1 METLPSRLVA
11 FDACPNFRDL
21 GGYAGLDGR
30 PVRWRRLFRSMTP
43 EYMTPD
49 DVASARALHVGLVLD
64 LRGQRAISSGP
75 LGEAPS
81 TRLALGP
88 ALTQPLPAEIERF
101 LALPPHEG
109 LPRVLD
115 MYAPYFARGLE
126 AIVASDDVAAVYHC
140 RLGKDRTGVFS
151 ALLLKLL
158 GVGDEDVIEDYLLTE
173 QYEPAVRSLLEAH
186 GDRPEREPR
195 VAKEPVSR
203 RAMEGVLQRLISQ
216 FGGAY
221 GFFGSHGVSSATLDA
236 FVEGMLTPRQAS
248 SPLAPGATDFPRSI
262 PVTGFVSGCAA
273 R

>member
-1 METLPSRLVA
+1 MEALPSRLVP
-11 FDACPNFRDL
+11 FEACPNFRDL

-43 EYMTPD
+43 EYMTAA
-49 DVASARALHVGLVLD
+49 DVAAARALRIGLVLD
-64 LRGQRAISSGP
+64 LRGPRAGTSGP

-88 ALTQPLPAEIERF
+88 ALSQPLPVDIERF
-101 LALPPHEG
+101 MALPPHEG

-126 AIVASDDVAAVYHC
+126 AIVAAPHVAAVYHC

-158 GVGDEDVIEDYLLTE
+158 GVGDEDVVEDYLLTE
-173 QYEPAVRSLLEAH
+173 QQEPAVRRLLEAH
-186 GDRPEREPR
+186 GDHPEREPR
-195 VAKEPVSR
+195 VAREPVSR
-203 RAMEGVLQRLISQ
+203 RAMEGVLQRLVSQ

-221 GFFGSHGVSSATLDA
+221 GYFGSHGVSSAALDA
-236 FVEGMLTPRQAS
+236 FVEGMLTPRQATGAQ
-248 SPLAPGATDFPRSI
+248 APGNAELPRSI
-262 PVTGFVSGCAA
+262 PA
-273 R
+273 